1 MNYRFASTV
10 AVGTAALLA
19 SICARAD
26 APAPAAND
34 PATLAALAQVRSA
47 AMNSDW
53 AWKRLEDLTD
63 KIGPRLSGSTQQAAA
78 VAQVADA
85 MRALGAQVTLQPA
98 KVPHWVRGEEK
109 AQLVNY
115 PGRPSGVTQPL
126 HLTALGG
133 SSATAA
139 AGLEARVIVVRDFDE
154 LHARA

>member
-1 MNYRFASTV
+1 MNTRFATTV
-10 AVGTAALLA
+10 AVTALLV
-19 SICARAD
+19 SICTRAD
-26 APAPAAND
+26 TPAPGGIG
-34 PATLAALAQVRSA
+34 PATLSALAQVRTA

-78 VAQVADA
+78 ITQVADA
-85 MRALGAQVTLQPA
+85 MRALGAHVTLQPA
-98 KVPHWVRGEEK
+98 KVPHWVRGEER
-109 AQLVNY
+109 AELTNY

-139 AGLEARVIVVRDFDE
+139 SGLEARAIVV
-154 LHARA
+154 